1 MILSCPACKTRYVVP
16 DSAVG
21 TSGRQVR
28 CANCRHSWF
37 QDPPPPRA
45 STSHAQ
51 PAAAPPPP
59 PPPREPGYAGPQPVA
74 ARAAAPPV
82 EEAPIARP
90 QPTPTEPVYAKQ
102 HEVPRAA
109 PRPPSSILGP
119 EEPDIAPQ
127 QFDAFAHEPPFRPRR
142 NRARLLTILAVVAA
156 ALMLSATAAIL
167 YYGVPGTA
175 GRLGLKAPSGSP
187 LKIDLKP
194 HRSTLASGNEFFSVA
209 GTISNPTRIVQR
221 VPPVKVEVRN
231 AQGRAIYAFFISAP
245 VPELQPGASTTINGS
260 DMDVPRDAAS
270 IAVSFGPTA

>member
-45 STSHAQ
+45 STSQAQ

-59 PPPREPGYAGPQPVA
+59 LRQPEYAAPQPVA
-74 ARAAAPPV
+74 AHAAAPPV

-90 QPTPTEPVYAKQ
+90 QPAPTEPVYAQQ

-119 EEPDIAPQ
+119 DEPDVAARE
-127 QFDAFAHEPPFRPRR
+127 FDAFAHEPPFRPRR
-142 NRARLLTILAVVAA
+142 NRARLLTILAVIAA

-167 YYGVPGTA
+167 YYGVPGAA
-175 GRLGLKAPSGSP
+175 GRLGLKAPGGSP
-187 LKIDLKP
+187 LKIDLKA
-194 HRSTLASGNEFFSVA
+194 HRDRLASGNEFFSVA
-209 GTISNPTRIVQR
+209 GTISNPTKNVQR

-231 AQGRAIYAFFISAP
+231 AQGRAIYTFFISAP

-270 IAVSFGPTA
+270 MTVGFGPTA